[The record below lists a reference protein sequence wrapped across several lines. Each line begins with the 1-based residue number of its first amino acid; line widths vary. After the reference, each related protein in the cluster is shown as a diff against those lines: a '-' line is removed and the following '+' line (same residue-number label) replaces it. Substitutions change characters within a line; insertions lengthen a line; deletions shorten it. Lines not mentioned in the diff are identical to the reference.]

1 MSDQP
6 AHVLHF
12 TQDGVGAGLYTEA
25 IDLHAI
31 GNLEI
36 TRASNVEFNDDTQQW
51 EVFDYLGVRR
61 FRHPS
66 RQACLDWE
74 RQSFNQPNPNIKP
87 MTTD

>member
-1 MSDQP
+1 MSD
-6 AHVLHF
+6 HVLHF
-12 TQDGVGAGLYTEA
+12 TPDGVGAGLYTEA

-31 GNLEI
+31 GQLEI
-36 TRASNVEFNDDTQQW
+36 TRASNVEFNDDTQLW

-61 FRHPS
+61 FSHRS

-74 RQSFNQPNPNIKP
+74 RQSFNHTNPDTTP